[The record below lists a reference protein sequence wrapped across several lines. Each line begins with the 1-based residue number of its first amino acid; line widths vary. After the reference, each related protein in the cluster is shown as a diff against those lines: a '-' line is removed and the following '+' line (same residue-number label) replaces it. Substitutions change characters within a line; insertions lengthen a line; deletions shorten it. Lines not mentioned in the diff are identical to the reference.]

1 MKMTG
6 LVELNA
12 VVAVANRRSFRGA
25 ASDLGMSASALSH
38 AISAL
43 EHRIGVRL
51 FNRTTRSV
59 SLSEAGEQF
68 IARVRPALHEISGAM
83 EAANRFRDTP
93 KGTLRINTS
102 EGAARM
108 FLKTALEFLRRYP
121 EMTLDLVAEGRLVD
135 IVAEGFDAGV
145 RLAEAV
151 PKDMIAV
158 PCSPDLRWAVVGSPE
173 YFEGRTYPSV
183 PEDLLSHH
191 CIRRR
196 LPSGALQRWEFR
208 QLGQEIAIEVVGSIT
223 LNDHNLMLEAALGGA
238 GLAYV
243 NEWFARSAIA
253 SRRLIRVLED
263 WMPSIPGL
271 SLYYPGHRHVPAGMK
286 ALVGIIHES
295 RYVRA

>member
-151 PKDMIAV
+151 PKNLYTADPRHYRLMLGIL
-158 PCSPDLRWAVVGSPE
+158 PLIVVG
-173 YFEGRTYPSV
+173 
-183 PEDLLSHH
+183 
-191 CIRRR
+191 
-196 LPSGALQRWEFR
+196 
-208 QLGQEIAIEVVGSIT
+208 VG
-223 LNDHNLMLEAALGGA
+223 
-238 GLAYV
+238 Y
-243 NEWFARSAIA
+243 R
-253 SRRLIRVLED
+253 
-263 WMPSIPGL
+263 
-271 SLYYPGHRHVPAGMK
+271 
-286 ALVGIIHES
+286 
-295 RYVRA
+295 

>member
-12 VVAVANRRSFRGA
+12 VVAVANRSSFRGA

-93 KGTLRINTS
+93 KGTLRINAS

-121 EMTLDLVAEGRLVD
+121 EMTLDLVADGRLVARESHCRD
-135 IVAEGFDAGV
+135 DADDGHADHQ
-145 RLAEAV
+145 LDQGEAV
-151 PKDMIAV
+151 RGARGRGGTRAAHVAIMGSRQASTTAPPPLVQPRGPFI
-158 PCSPDLRWAVVGSPE
+158 LRP
-173 YFEGRTYPSV
+173 P
-183 PEDLLSHH
+183 
-191 CIRRR
+191 
-196 LPSGALQRWEFR
+196 
-208 QLGQEIAIEVVGSIT
+208 
-223 LNDHNLMLEAALGGA
+223 
-238 GLAYV
+238 
-243 NEWFARSAIA
+243 
-253 SRRLIRVLED
+253 
-263 WMPSIPGL
+263 
-271 SLYYPGHRHVPAGMK
+271 
-286 ALVGIIHES
+286 
-295 RYVRA
+295 